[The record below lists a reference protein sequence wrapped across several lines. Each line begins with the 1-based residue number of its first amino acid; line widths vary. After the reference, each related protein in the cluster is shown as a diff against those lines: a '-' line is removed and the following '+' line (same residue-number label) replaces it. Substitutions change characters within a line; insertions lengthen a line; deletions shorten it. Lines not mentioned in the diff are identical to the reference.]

1 MCIIAH
7 YVLLHEP
14 SLNSHSCIA
23 FRKKRKILGFIH
35 HVVIFKRMHIFTAII
50 LCFSISLVIAM
61 SGLLSKPVHPD
72 IEIFFEDEDDDDDLA
87 YDRGYDQGDTLV
99 IDPRTY
105 LDPKIALAREDI
117 GRQISAAGS
126 VLCQPVSTSSKTAHV
141 GKEEKKVLITSV
153 FRRHLLIFNL
163 HGWPSSKTAGAEM
176 RTACDNLMAKI
187 EVC

>member
-1 MCIIAH
+1 
-7 YVLLHEP
+7 
-14 SLNSHSCIA
+14 
-23 FRKKRKILGFIH
+23 
-35 HVVIFKRMHIFTAII
+35 MHIFTAII

-87 YDRGYDQGDTLV
+87 YDRGYDQDDTLV

-105 LDPKIALAREDI
+105 LDPKIALSREDI

-141 GKEEKKVLITSV
+141 VKEEKRSIDHIRLSQTFVDIEFARMAVIKDCGCRNAYCLRQPDGKDRS
-153 FRRHLLIFNL
+153 LLT
-163 HGWPSSKTAGAEM
+163 GV
-176 RTACDNLMAKI
+176 I
-187 EVC
+187 EKSIELVK

>member
-1 MCIIAH
+1 
-7 YVLLHEP
+7 
-14 SLNSHSCIA
+14 
-23 FRKKRKILGFIH
+23 
-35 HVVIFKRMHIFTAII
+35 MHIFTAII

-87 YDRGYDQGDTLV
+87 YDRGYDQDDTLV

-105 LDPKIALAREDI
+105 LDPKIALSREDI

-141 GKEEKKVLITSV
+141 VKEEKRSIDHIRLSQTFVDS
-153 FRRHLLIFNL
+153 LLILNL